1 VSVLIV
7 PFVPLE
13 GCTLTANEAHGIRY
27 CPIEIVKADL
37 VDRNLSHMGLTHE
50 AMRLKLE
57 LILREEEE
65 LEALSLEHVSTG

>member
-1 VSVLIV
+1 MSVLIV

>member
-1 VSVLIV
+1 
-7 PFVPLE
+7 
-13 GCTLTANEAHGIRY
+13 
-27 CPIEIVKADL
+27 
-37 VDRNLSHMGLTHE
+37 MGLTHE